1 MKPGPRHSW
10 NDWNQSNKCGEDV
23 HVPEAGGGGSFWC
36 KCPVFER
43 TRWHCA
49 ECFEGEGKTGK
60 VKQKS
65 HGRSGSKAGKDGK
78 GRKTK
83 ETKAKGAGKGSLKE
97 LCCSAFC
104 TIFVLSWVVLHIGVV
119 CRKQQPH
126 RRKRERKGKLSL
138 LQMSQMPRR
147 QLEAFDQL
155 MAIWVGIWQG
165 KSLSAKQ
172 KKKKEITKLYS
183 NLVKQGRKMS
193 QDVAR
198 TISLF
203 ESKNVPLRRA
213 HQSWED
219 IGIGICREYAANR
232 FLKFWWIWGIFADLG
247 EYCIGIVLVL
257 DLRWCSSPQD
267 SQSRRHRQGY
277 SGNSQQPF
285 DAKSGNWILHW
296 ISWLF
301 WYQLVPAFCT
311 DVKGFFY
318 STCFFEGAQV

>member
-36 KCPVFER
+36 KCPDFER

-78 GRKTK
+78 GGKTK
-83 ETKAKGAGKGSLKE
+83 ETKAKGAGKASLKE

-119 CRKQQPH
+119 CGEQQPH

-147 QLEAFDQL
+147 RLELFDQL
-155 MAIWVGIWQG
+155 MAIWAFGIWQG

-193 QDVAR
+193 QGQSESLNPRMCHWGELINPGR
-198 TISLF
+198 TLELEF
-203 ESKNVPLRRA
+203 
-213 HQSWED
+213 
-219 IGIGICREYAANR
+219 AANR
-232 FLKFWWIWGIFADLG
+232 FLKFWWIWGIFANLG
-247 EYCIGIVLVL
+247 EYCIGIVLIL

-285 DAKSGNWILHW
+285 DAKSGNWILYW

-311 DVKGFFY
+311 DVSFFY